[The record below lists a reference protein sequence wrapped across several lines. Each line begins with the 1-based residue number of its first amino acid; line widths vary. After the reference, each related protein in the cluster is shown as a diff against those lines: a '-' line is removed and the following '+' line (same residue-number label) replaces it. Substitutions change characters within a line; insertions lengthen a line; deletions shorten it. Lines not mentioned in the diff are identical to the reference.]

1 MIKYWWLFIWAH
13 VLAHMYWNFNL
24 SFPINLLLHT
34 EQQNSYSLRNSRYI
48 LVLFLSIL
56 EILILNSLVGF
67 SFCMTKFPE
76 IYSDLFSFFSF
87 LKGFH
92 WSTVLQIN
100 VFRMTGD
107 FFIQAYQRWSWAGGL
122 GPQWGSRKKTIIEII
137 KILLCSVAKVELLVL
152 KSKTWSHC
160 IDWHVKTS
168 TNLDWTFRKFYA
180 VTM

>member
-1 MIKYWWLFIWAH
+1 MIKYWWFFIWAH

-48 LVLFLSIL
+48 LALFLSIL
-56 EILILNSLVGF
+56 EILILNNLVGF

-76 IYSDLFSFFSF
+76 SYSDLFSFFSF

-122 GPQWGSRKKTIIEII
+122 GPQWGSRKKTQVNYWNNQDFT
-137 KILLCSVAKVELLVL
+137 LFCC
-152 KSKTWSHC
+152 KSGAVGFK
-160 IDWHVKTS
+160 KQ
-168 TNLDWTFRKFYA
+168 NLITLHWLTCQNFN
-180 VTM
+180 